1 MSADT
6 AGMSAQCHLVFVKSI
21 FCMDCG
27 AGNPARKPAFR
38 PAGPAGKRVRRLKSL
53 PHKWV
58 RGNEITISGLYLGPW
73 GAGGGAAAAVAG
85 GRGAAE

>member
-53 PHKWV
+53 PHKS
-58 RGNEITISGLYLGPW
+58 RRIGRFRKLSGIRHECLRHIN
-73 GAGGGAAAAVAG
+73 AG
-85 GRGAAE
+85 